1 MPRLIWAKCTIL
13 RADEVGGS
21 PRECGAL
28 SSNWY
33 WVTNDVSPT
42 FQKLGIFPDH
52 PTVARDLELKET
64 IVAVRPIITFAY
76 YLPNAL
82 AALDRL

>member
-1 MPRLIWAKCTIL
+1 MHYPKGR
-13 RADEVGGS
+13 RS
-21 PRECGAL
+21 PCECGAL

-76 YLPNAL
+76 LQRMS
-82 AALDRL
+82 DRLRTVDL